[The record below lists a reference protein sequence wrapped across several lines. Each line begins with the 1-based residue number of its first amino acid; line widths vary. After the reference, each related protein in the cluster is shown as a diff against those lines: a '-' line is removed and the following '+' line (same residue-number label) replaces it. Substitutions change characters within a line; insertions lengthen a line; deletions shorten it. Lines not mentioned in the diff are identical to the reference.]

1 MLKFFQQTDLERVP
15 SSEQNI
21 MISGS
26 QLLNRV
32 LLSKILFSITSTTT
46 NNRTGTNR
54 TGTNRNKPMHKK
66 KKEKE
71 SFKISS
77 GVPYKQRAEKWSL
90 P

>member
-1 MLKFFQQTDLERVP
+1 MLKFFQQTDLECVP

-32 LLSKILFSITSTTT
+32 LLLKILFNITTT
-46 NNRTGTNR
+46 NNNNRTGRNR
-54 TGTNRNKPMHKK
+54 TGTNRNKPMQKK
-66 KKEKE
+66 KKE

>member
-32 LLSKILFSITSTTT
+32 LLSKILFNIT
-46 NNRTGTNR
+46 
-54 TGTNRNKPMHKK
+54 NKWNKQEQAYA
-66 KKEKE
+66 KEKKRKRILQDFFWSPIQAE
-71 SFKISS
+71 SRKVVSS
-77 GVPYKQRAEKWSL
+77 LKASQFYAR
-90 P
+90 